1 MPGQQ
6 PPAFQSFIQDGPGW
20 KTLRADLQYANPYLQ
35 VFLAEVSTPSRPGG
49 VPWTIVH
56 RKGAV
61 VIAPMTPDG
70 RLLLIRQERI
80 PIRAAIWE
88 FPAGQIDSP
97 AGQDD
102 AVIRATACR
111 ELQEEAGY
119 EVGPGGEWIP
129 MGCLF
134 SSPGFTDEHQHLF
147 LARGVV
153 PSPGGPS
160 HDEAEGIHECRAFT
174 PAQLRRMIAE
184 NEIRDANTLSTF
196 ARMCALGFI

>member
-1 MPGQQ
+1 MPVQP

-20 KTLRADLQYANPYLQ
+20 ETLRTDLQFANPYLQ

-49 VPWTIVH
+49 VRWTIVH

-97 AGQDD
+97 EGEGI
-102 AVIRATACR
+102 IRATACR
-111 ELQEEAGY
+111 ELQEETGY
-119 EVGPGGEWIP
+119 EVGPGGEWLP
-129 MGCLF
+129 MGTLY

-153 PSPGGPS
+153 PAPAGPTP
-160 HDEAEGIHECRAFT
+160 DENEGIHECRAFT